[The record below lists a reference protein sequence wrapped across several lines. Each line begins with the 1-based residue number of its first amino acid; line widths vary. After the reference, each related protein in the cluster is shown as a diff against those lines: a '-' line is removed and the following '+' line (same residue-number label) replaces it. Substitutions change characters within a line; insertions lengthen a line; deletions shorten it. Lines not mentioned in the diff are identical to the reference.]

1 MNTKTMKNL
10 RQTMHTAVDS
20 SGNARMGMAPG
31 CAPAATALL
40 LCLALAACVSNPQ
53 TPQDP
58 AADLATSAATDTAKQ
73 EPDAGAAP
81 NPSSNPASD
90 ASASGSGG
98 GSGKDSAAATPLAP
112 ASAAS
117 AAAAQ
122 AAPVAKQRVDHPV
135 PVARCGPV
143 PRDVNLARY
152 LGELRAKDEASYD
165 LFELMLLP
173 DGERRLAQRLAQGAN
188 PNVCGGPFQL
198 SLLATAAIG
207 AHAQTMLQLL
217 LDHDANLNAP
227 LGEAGESAL
236 VYAIRANH
244 LGAAQFLLAQG
255 AKADLPFGA
264 GETALSELA
273 KSAKDKDH
281 NTEQELA
288 LAAQLLAHQLSPNSA
303 DTQPGRGMTPLMWAV
318 LTNKPE
324 LIALFKAQG
333 GDPSVKNAKGQDAI
347 ALAKALKR
355 DEALKALEA
364 P

>member
-1 MNTKTMKNL
+1 MKTKTPKFW
-10 RQTMHTAVDS
+10 RQPVHTAVDLS
-20 SGNARMGMAPG
+20 
-31 CAPAATALL
+31 PAAGLRKAQRSVQIAAAALL
-40 LCLALAACVSNPQ
+40 SLALAACVTNPQ
-53 TPQDP
+53 ADNGP
-58 AADLATSAATDTAKQ
+58 APDAAAT
-73 EPDAGAAP
+73 AAP
-81 NPSSNPASD
+81 AQGA
-90 ASASGSGG
+90 ASASE
-98 GSGKDSAAATPLAP
+98 

-117 AAAAQ
+117 APTASASASPP
-122 AAPVAKQRVDHPV
+122 ASVSAKTATVRPKRIEHPV
-135 PVARCGPV
+135 PVARCGPM
-143 PRDVNLARY
+143 PRDVNLAHY

-173 DGERRLAQRLAQGAN
+173 DGERKLAQRLAQGAN

-217 LDHDANLNAP
+217 LDHGARLDAP

-288 LAAQLLAHQLSPNSA
+288 LAAQLLARQLSPNTA

-324 LIALFKAQG
+324 LIALFKAHG

>member
-1 MNTKTMKNL
+1 MNTKTRKYW
-10 RQTMHTAVDS
+10 RQTMHTAGDS
-20 SGNARMGMAPG
+20 SDSAGVKTARSSTST
-31 CAPAATALL
+31 AAALL
-40 LCLALAACVSNPQ
+40 LTLALSACVSNPQ
-53 TPQDP
+53 
-58 AADLATSAATDTAKQ
+58 
-73 EPDAGAAP
+73 AP
-81 NPSSNPASD
+81 NGPASGD
-90 ASASGSGG
+90 AQATAAQGQGPGLTPSPARAASASASAPL
-98 GSGKDSAAATPLAP
+98 AAAK
-112 ASAAS
+112 
-117 AAAAQ
+117 AAAPT
-122 AAPVAKQRVDHPV
+122 APKRVNHPV
-135 PVARCGPV
+135 PVARCGPM
-143 PRDVNLARY
+143 PRDVNLAHY
-152 LGELRAKDEASYD
+152 LGELRAKPEASYD

-173 DGERRLAQRLAQGAN
+173 DGERKLAQRLAQGAN

-217 LDHDANLNAP
+217 LDHGARLDAP

-255 AKADLPFGA
+255 AKADLSFGA

-288 LAAQLLAHQLSPNSA
+288 LAAQLLAHQLSPNTA

-324 LIALFKAQG
+324 LIALFKAHG

-355 DEALKALEA
+355 DEALKVLEA

>member
-1 MNTKTMKNL
+1 MNTKTRKYW
-10 RQTMHTAVDS
+10 RQPMHTAVDS
-20 SGNARMGMAPG
+20 SGHAGVKTARRS
-31 CAPAATALL
+31 APAAAALL
-40 LCLALAACVSNPQ
+40 LTLALAACVSNPQ
-53 TPQDP
+53 APNSTALDDAQATAAQATAQGQGPGSTPSP
-58 AADLATSAATDTAKQ
+58 ARAASSSAATSAS
-73 EPDAGAAP
+73 E
-81 NPSSNPASD
+81 S
-90 ASASGSGG
+90 ASASVP
-98 GSGKDSAAATPLAP
+98 T
-112 ASAAS
+112 
-117 AAAAQ
+117 
-122 AAPVAKQRVDHPV
+122 APVAPAKAAAPAAPKRVVHPV
-135 PVARCGPV
+135 PVARCGPM
-143 PRDVNLARY
+143 PRDVNLAHY
-152 LGELRAKDEASYD
+152 LGELRAKPEASYD
-165 LFELMLLP
+165 LFELLLLP
-173 DGERRLAQRLAQGAN
+173 DGERKLAQRLAQGAN

-217 LDHDANLNAP
+217 LDHGAKLDAP

-288 LAAQLLAHQLSPNSA
+288 LATQLLAHKLSPNTA

-324 LIALFKAQG
+324 LIALFKAHG

>member
-1 MNTKTMKNL
+1 MKTKTPKFW
-10 RQTMHTAVDS
+10 RQPVHTAAGS
-20 SGNARMGMAPG
+20 PS
-31 CAPAATALL
+31 AAGLRKAQRSAQIAAAVLL
-40 LCLALAACVSNPQ
+40 SLALAACVTNPQ
-53 TPQDP
+53 ADNGP
-58 AADLATSAATDTAKQ
+58 APDAAAT
-73 EPDAGAAP
+73 AAP
-81 NPSSNPASD
+81 AQGA
-90 ASASGSGG
+90 ASASEA
-98 GSGKDSAAATPLAP
+98 SAAPAPTASASAP
-112 ASAAS
+112 ASVS
-117 AAAAQ
+117 AKTAVR
-122 AAPVAKQRVDHPV
+122 PKRIEHPV
-135 PVARCGPV
+135 PVARCGPM
-143 PRDVNLARY
+143 PRDVNLAHY

-173 DGERRLAQRLAQGAN
+173 DGERKLAQRLAQGTN

-217 LDHDANLNAP
+217 LDHGAKLDAP

-288 LAAQLLAHQLSPNSA
+288 LAAQLLARQLSPNSA

-324 LIALFKAQG
+324 LIALFKAHG